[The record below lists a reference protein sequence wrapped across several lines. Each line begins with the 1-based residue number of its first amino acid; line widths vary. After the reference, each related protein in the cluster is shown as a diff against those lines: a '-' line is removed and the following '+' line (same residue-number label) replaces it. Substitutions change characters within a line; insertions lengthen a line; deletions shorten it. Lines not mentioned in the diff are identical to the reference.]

1 MTAPSGYLDWRFWD
15 ANRNGDNRDDYVIRL
30 GERNMTEKVLMT
42 DQGRQNGGTNLG
54 SVVGFQFVHGPRTNP
69 FRGWTNVLCA
79 DGHVVSRKANA
90 SSFSADRTQFINSNP
105 SPDEVQ
111 PRWGRGDQYE
121 MW

>member
-1 MTAPSGYLDWRFWD
+1 MSVT
-15 ANRNGDNRDDYVIRL
+15 VI
-30 GERNMTEKVLMT
+30 GQHEERTIQQLERCVAAEA
-42 DQGRQNGGTNLG
+42 GAAG
-54 SVVGFQFVHGPRTNP
+54 
-69 FRGWTNVLCA
+69 VLCA

-111 PRWGRGDQYE
+111 PRWGRGDMYE